1 MTCNEAMGKLMTSL
15 VWQISPANVKNINKH
30 AVLDLIR
37 FGPGGVSRI
46 ELSRQLGLTR
56 AGVSVIVTDLIRQ
69 GLVRESRDHVGGG
82 RTPIS
87 LEINPEYGRVIGVD
101 IGSTHVYCVL
111 TNFLGQIQAETEAK
125 INISDGPA
133 ICLPRIREI
142 IFDWLN
148 TLGLSSK
155 QILSFAVGVPGPVVT
170 ETGMVS
176 GPPIMPGWDN
186 FPIRNWLEENLD
198 CPVSLGNDAEYGALG
213 EWAYGAGRG
222 ERNLAYI
229 KVGYGIGAGLLMDG
243 HIYRGTTGSAG
254 EIGHVT
260 LVEGG
265 PVCTCGN
272 HGCLEALAGG
282 HSLVVRAVEGIQNG
296 RRTMLSEIS
305 PLESIT
311 SNDVIRAAR
320 TGDLF
325 SQQLVTE
332 SGYHL
337 GTAIANLVN
346 LFNPS
351 IIVIGGGI
359 SQLGDLLLDP
369 IRQTVRRRSLRV
381 SWQSVRISAAVLGR
395 RSSALG
401 AAAQAISHSLHT
413 IAEV

>member
-1 MTCNEAMGKLMTSL
+1 MTSL
-15 VWQISPANVKNINKH
+15 VWKISLANVKNINKH

-37 FGPGGVSRI
+37 FVPGGVSRI

-56 AGVSVIVTDLIRQ
+56 AGVSLIVNDLIQQ
-69 GLVRESRDHVGGG
+69 GLVRETRDHIGGG
-82 RTPIS
+82 RNPIT
-87 LEINPEYGRVIGVD
+87 LEINPEYGRVIGID
-101 IGSTHVYCVL
+101 IGSTHVYLVL
-111 TNFLGQIQAETEAK
+111 TNFLGQIQAEMDAK
-125 INISDGPA
+125 FNVSEGPEV
-133 ICLPRIREI
+133 CLPKIRNMVIE
-142 IFDWLN
+142 WLN
-148 TLGLSSK
+148 SLGISTR
-155 QILSFAVGVPGPVVT
+155 QIMSIAVGVPGPIVI

-176 GPPIMPGWDN
+176 GPPIMPGWDY
-186 FPIRNWLEENLD
+186 FPIRNWLEEQLN
-198 CPVSLGNDAEYGALG
+198 CPVALGNDAEFGALG
-213 EWAYGAGRG
+213 EWAFGAGRG

-265 PVCTCGN
+265 PICTCGN
-272 HGCLEALAGG
+272 YGCLEALAGG
-282 HSLVVRAVEGIQNG
+282 QSLVVRAREGIKNG
-296 RRTMLSEIS
+296 RRTMLAEIS
-305 PLESIT
+305 PLETIT

-381 SWQSVRISAAVLGR
+381 SWQSVRILTALLGR
-395 RSSALG
+395 RSSAMG
-401 AAAQAISHSLHT
+401 AAAEAISHSLQT